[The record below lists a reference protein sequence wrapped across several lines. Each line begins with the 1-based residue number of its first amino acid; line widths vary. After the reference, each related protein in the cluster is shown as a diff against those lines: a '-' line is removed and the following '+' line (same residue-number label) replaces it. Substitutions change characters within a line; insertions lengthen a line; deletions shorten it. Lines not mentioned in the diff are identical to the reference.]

1 MLHIHE
7 AVCYSYITHSQLSQ
21 LEICLELNS
30 SNNAMIDAQLS
41 TEHLFNEFPLKFSI
55 NGKCNFD

>member
-7 AVCYSYITHSQLSQ
+7 AVCYGYSYLTHSQLSQ

-30 SNNAMIDAQLS
+30 SNNAMIDAQLVLVQRIH
-41 TEHLFNEFPLKFSI
+41 TQI
-55 NGKCNFD
+55 